1 MKCDKCGYEGP
12 KTTFKYLYRARLES
26 VQAMRECPKC
36 LAYVVSDEL
45 AEEKPAKAK

>member
-12 KTTFKYLYRARLES
+12 KTSFKYLYRARLES
-26 VQAMRECPKC
+26 SQAMRECPKC

-45 AEEKPAKAK
+45 DEGKPAKAK